1 MPDPSELLAVARLLS
16 DANGPNPVSDAQL
29 RRAVSTAYYALFHK
43 VLRAAAERFMGP
55 GQENAA
61 GFSLLYRSFD
71 HRQMRSTCEALQVS
85 TLKEKYKRHLGRT
98 AVSQDMRDFA
108 GAFPSLQDA
117 RHLADYDPAYQLL
130 PSNVSSLIDTA
141 KVGMDAFDRVA
152 PDERT
157 DVLAL
162 MMVGART

>member
-16 DANGPNPVSDAQL
+16 DASGPNPASDAQL
-29 RRAVSTAYYALFHK
+29 RRAISTAYYALFHK

-55 GQENAA
+55 GQEKAA
-61 GFSLLYRSFD
+61 GFSLLYRGFD
-71 HRQMRSTCEALQVS
+71 HRQIRSVCEALQMS
-85 TLKEKYKRHLGRT
+85 TLKEKYKRHLART

-108 GAFPSLQDA
+108 GAFPPLQDA
-117 RHLADYDPAYQLL
+117 RHLADYDPAFQFL
-130 PSNVSSLIDTA
+130 PSDASSLIDLA

-162 MMVGART
+162 MMVGARS